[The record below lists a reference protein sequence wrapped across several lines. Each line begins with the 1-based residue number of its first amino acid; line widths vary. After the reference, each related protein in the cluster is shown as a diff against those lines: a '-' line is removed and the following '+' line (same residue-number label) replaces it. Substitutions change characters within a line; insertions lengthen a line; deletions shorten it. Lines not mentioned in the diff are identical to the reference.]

1 MFLTSPQLITIF
13 FVSSS
18 EAAVQFGYDLTSGC
32 SVSLNRSAL
41 INLCC
46 AGSGACSGVVGAS
59 YESTYSDVSTGLP
72 WFYAFT
78 QG

>member
-1 MFLTSPQLITIF
+1 M
-13 FVSSS
+13 
-18 EAAVQFGYDLTSGC
+18 QFGYDLTSGC

-59 YESTYSDVSTGLP
+59 YESAYSDVTTGLP

-78 QG
+78 QGYEIISFFLVCMIVVVRS